1 MPPILAEEPPKPS
14 ESNDEDEMEIAIEID
29 MEGNNDDDEED
40 MASRNTE
47 DDFEEAQGKC
57 FKSTSRNSTLLLHTY
72 KACNRA
78 RIYYMN
84 FLPFQSSPLLISN
97 WTS

>member
-29 MEGNNDDDEED
+29 MEGNNDDGEED
-40 MASRNTE
+40 MVSSSTE

-57 FKSTSRNSTLLLHTY
+57 FKST
-72 KACNRA
+72 
-78 RIYYMN
+78 
-84 FLPFQSSPLLISN
+84 
-97 WTS
+97 